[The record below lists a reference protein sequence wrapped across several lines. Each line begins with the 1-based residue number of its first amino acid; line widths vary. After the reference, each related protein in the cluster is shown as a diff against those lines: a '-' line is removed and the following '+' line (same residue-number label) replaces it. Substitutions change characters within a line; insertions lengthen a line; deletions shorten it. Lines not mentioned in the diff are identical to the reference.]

1 MPLYRVKSQL
11 YADAEAQVKGAANQI
26 LDDCTWSSCAAAVSW
41 ASGYTVDYS
50 AADGVAAF
58 EKATGRKDKQGVNDA
73 GGSLPEAVK
82 TIAQLGGKARY
93 AKSWEDAMA
102 AAKQGAALMVWVQQ
116 PVGYPADVHISKW
129 HDVWK
134 KWWAKKDPA
143 HLKAGYGHM
152 TSAAW
157 CEDHGWQWACPT
169 RDDKTAAE
177 KYGVPVTEAQLR
189 MIANSKVK
197 AGKLKADYKAL
208 LIVTHP
214 GKKAVT
220 PPPVAAPIVAP
231 APVVAPVA
239 VASLDE
245 HIDTRL
251 AAAPRIAVEAPRSHV
266 ERSSMP
272 KGTKTAAVIAD
283 AEAALQRVDWDD
295 KGKEAISALVEAAK
309 ASNGKKGFRA
319 KASASIGWIIANTG
333 IDEMLIE
340 AARTGIGTGLAIAL
354 ASGSQITKLDADQAD
369 MIFAG
374 AIAACLQVIVRALNP
389 DDPKF
394 GVGKAKAQI
403 ANGNGPHKD

>member
-26 LDDCTWSSCAAAVSW
+26 LDDCTWSSASAAVSW

-50 AADGVAAF
+50 AAQGVAAF
-58 EKATGRKDKQGVNDA
+58 EKATGRKDVQGKNDA
-73 GGSLPEAVK
+73 GGSLAEAVK
-82 TIAQLGGKARY
+82 TIAVLGGKARY

-102 AAKQGAALMVWVQQ
+102 AAKGGAALMVWVQQ
-116 PVGYPADVHISKW
+116 PVGYPDVRISKW

-134 KWWAKKDPA
+134 KWWTKKDPA

-152 TSAAW
+152 TSAGW

-169 RDDKTAAE
+169 RDDKQAAE
-177 KYGVPVTEAQLR
+177 KYGVPVTETQLR
-189 MIANSKVK
+189 QIANSKVK
-197 AGKLKADYKAL
+197 AKKVAVDYKCL

-214 GKKAVT
+214 GK
-220 PPPVAAPIVAP
+220 VAAPKPQDNVTPVPVPVA
-231 APVVAPVA
+231 APVVAPV
-239 VASLDE
+239 VAP
-245 HIDTRL
+245 
-251 AAAPRIAVEAPRSHV
+251 APAPTIVVQAPTSH
-266 ERSSMP
+266 P
-272 KGTKTAAVIAD
+272 KEVPVNKKTKTAAVIAD

-295 KGKEAISALVEAAK
+295 KGKEAINALVEAAK

-319 KASASIGWIIANTG
+319 KVAASLGWIIANTG
-333 IDEMLIE
+333 IDEMVIE
-340 AARTGIGTGLAIAL
+340 ALRTGLGTGLAIAL
-354 ASGSQITKLDADQAD
+354 ASGSQITRLDADQAD

-394 GVGKAKAQI
+394 GIGKAKAEI
-403 ANGNGPHKD
+403 ANGNGPHK

>member
-26 LDDCTWSSCAAAVSW
+26 LDDCTWSSAAAAVSW

-50 AADGVAAF
+50 AAQGVAAF
-58 EKATGRKDKQGVNDA
+58 EKATGRKDVQGKNDA
-73 GGSLPEAVK
+73 GGSLKEAAQ
-82 TIAQLGGKARY
+82 TIAVLGGKARY

-102 AAKQGAALMVWVQQ
+102 AAKGGAALMVWVQQ
-116 PVGYPADVHISKW
+116 PVGYPDVRISKW

-134 KWWAKKDPA
+134 KWWTKKDPA

-152 TSAAW
+152 TSAGW

-169 RDDKTAAE
+169 RDEKVAAE

-189 MIANSKVK
+189 QIANSKVK
-197 AGKLKADYKAL
+197 AKKVAVDYKCL

-214 GKKAVT
+214 GKVAA
-220 PPPVAAPIVAP
+220 PAPVAAPVVVP
-231 APVVAPVA
+231 APVVAPV
-239 VASLDE
+239 VAP
-245 HIDTRL
+245 
-251 AAAPRIAVEAPRSHV
+251 APAPTIVVQAPPSHAKEV
-266 ERSSMP
+266 PMAKS
-272 KGTKTAAVIAD
+272 TKTAAVIAD

-295 KGKEAISALVEAAK
+295 KGKEAFSALVEAAK

-319 KASASIGWIIANTG
+319 KAAASLGWIVANTG
-333 IDEMLIE
+333 IDEMVIE
-340 AARTGIGTGLAIAL
+340 ALRTGLGTGLAIAL
-354 ASGSQITKLDADQAD
+354 ASGSQITRLDADQAD

-394 GVGKAKAQI
+394 GIGKAKAEI
-403 ANGNGPHKD
+403 ANGNGPHK

>member
-50 AADGVAAF
+50 AAQGVAAF

-73 GGSLPEAVK
+73 GGSLKEAVQ
-82 TIAQLGGKARY
+82 TIAVLGGKARY
-93 AKSWEDAMA
+93 AKSWDDAMS
-102 AAKQGAALMVWVQQ
+102 AAKGGAALMVWVQQ

-169 RDDKTAAE
+169 RDDKQAAE

-189 MIANSKVK
+189 LIANSKVK
-197 AGKLKADYKAL
+197 AGKVAADYKCL

-214 GKKAVT
+214 GK
-220 PPPVAAPIVAP
+220 VAAPAPAAAPVATP
-231 APVVAPVA
+231 APVVAPTPTPA
-239 VASLDE
+239 P
-245 HIDTRL
+245 
-251 AAAPRIAVEAPRSHV
+251 APRIAVEAPRSHAEPRKV
-266 ERSSMP
+266 AQ
-272 KGTKTAAVIAD
+272 GTKTPDAVQAQLDQLGKTDWGAVAADGLAVLN
-283 AEAALQRVDWDD
+283 AAAAAT
-295 KGKEAISALVEAAK
+295 GKEQGMNRIWAGLKYIA
-309 ASNGKKGFRA
+309 
-319 KASASIGWIIANTG
+319 ANTQ
-333 IDEMLIE
+333 IDEIALDFVKTFLTVSISV
-340 AARTGIGTGLAIAL
+340 ALGLGIPLLDIQGGDFRTIVSAGL
-354 ASGSQITKLDADQAD
+354 ASGLGIVVKALDRDNSAYGLTK
-369 MIFAG
+369 
-374 AIAACLQVIVRALNP
+374 
-389 DDPKF
+389 K
-394 GVGKAKAQI
+394 
-403 ANGNGPHKD
+403 

>member
-1 MPLYRVKSQL
+1 MPLYQVKSQL
-11 YADAEAQVKGAANQI
+11 YADAEAQQKGAKQI

-41 ASGYTVDYS
+41 ASGYTVDYT
-50 AADGVAAF
+50 AAQGVAAF
-58 EKATGRKDKQGVNDA
+58 EKATGRKDKQGVSDA
-73 GGSLPEAVK
+73 GGSLAEAIK
-82 TIAQLGGKARY
+82 TIAVLGGKARY
-93 AKSWEDAMA
+93 AKSWDDAVA

-177 KYGVPVTEAQLR
+177 KYGVPVTEEQLR
-189 MIANSKVK
+189 LIANSKVK
-197 AGKLKADYKAL
+197 AGKLAADYKAL

-214 GKKAVT
+214 RTMAA
-220 PPPVAAPIVAP
+220 PAPVAAPVVVP
-231 APVVAPVA
+231 TPVVAPVVAP
-239 VASLDE
+239 
-245 HIDTRL
+245 TP
-251 AAAPRIAVEAPRSHV
+251 APTIAVEAPKSHA

-309 ASNGKKGFRA
+309 ASNGKKGLRA
-319 KASASIGWIIANTG
+319 KVAASFGWIIANTG
-333 IDEMLIE
+333 IDEMVVE
-340 AARTGIGTGLAIAL
+340 ALRTGLGTAL
-354 ASGSQITKLDADQAD
+354 ALLLATGSQLTKLDADQAD
-369 MIFAG
+369 MILAG

-394 GVGKAKAQI
+394 GVGKAKAEI
-403 ANGNGPHKD
+403 ANGNGPHK

>member
-26 LDDCTWSSCAAAVSW
+26 LDDCTWSSAAAAVSW

-50 AADGVAAF
+50 AAQGVAAF
-58 EKATGRKDKQGVNDA
+58 EKATGRKDVQGKNDA
-73 GGSLPEAVK
+73 GGSLKEAAQ
-82 TIAQLGGKARY
+82 TIAVLGGKARY

-102 AAKQGAALMVWVQQ
+102 AAKGGAALMVWVQQ
-116 PVGYPADVHISKW
+116 PVGYPDVRISKW

-134 KWWAKKDPA
+134 KWWTKKDPA

-152 TSAAW
+152 TSAGW

-169 RDDKTAAE
+169 RDDKQAAE
-177 KYGVPVTEAQLR
+177 KYGVPVTEEQLR
-189 MIANSKVK
+189 QIANSKVK
-197 AGKLKADYKAL
+197 AKKVAVDYKCL

-214 GKKAVT
+214 GKVAT
-220 PPPVAAPIVAP
+220 PAPVA
-231 APVVAPVA
+231 APVVAPV
-239 VASLDE
+239 VAP
-245 HIDTRL
+245 TP
-251 AAAPRIAVEAPRSHV
+251 APTIVVQAPQSN
-266 ERSSMP
+266 P
-272 KGTKTAAVIAD
+272 KEVPMAKSTKTAAVIAD

-295 KGKEAISALVEAAK
+295 KGKEAFSALVEAAK

-319 KASASIGWIIANTG
+319 KAAASLGWIIANTG
-333 IDEMLIE
+333 IDEMIIE
-340 AARTGIGTGLAIAL
+340 ALRTGLGTGLAIAL
-354 ASGSQITKLDADQAD
+354 ASGSQITRLDADQAD

-394 GVGKAKAQI
+394 GIGKAKAEI
-403 ANGNGPHKD
+403 ANGNGPHK

>member
-1 MPLYRVKSQL
+1 MQYRVKSQL

-50 AADGVAAF
+50 AADGVKAF

-82 TIAQLGGKARY
+82 TIAVLGGKARY
-93 AKSWEDAMA
+93 AKSWEDAVA

-134 KWWAKKDPA
+134 KWWAKKNPA

-189 MIANSKVK
+189 LIANSKVK
-197 AGKLKADYKAL
+197 AGKLKADFKAL

-214 GKKAVT
+214 GKKVT
-220 PPPVAAPIVAP
+220 APAPVA

-239 VASLDE
+239 PTIV
-245 HIDTRL
+245 
-251 AAAPRIAVEAPRSHV
+251 VEAPRSHV
-266 ERSSMP
+266 EARKVES
-272 KGTKTAAVIAD
+272 GTKTPSELDSAVK
-283 AEAALQRVDWDD
+283 ALEKVDW
-295 KGKEAISALVEAAK
+295 
-309 ASNGKKGFRA
+309 
-319 KASASIGWIIANTG
+319 ASIGAKGLALAGDAAAAAKKEKTTVGKIGAWFKYIADNSK
-333 IDEMLIE
+333 IDEMLLD
-340 AARTGIGTGLAIAL
+340 AVRTFLTVSISVALGLGIPLLDISGGDFRTILSAGLASAL
-354 ASGSQITKLDADQAD
+354 QIVVKALDP
-369 MIFAG
+369 
-374 AIAACLQVIVRALNP
+374 NSTEY
-389 DDPKF
+389 
-394 GVGKAKAQI
+394 GVQKK
-403 ANGNGPHKD
+403 K